1 MNDAINDVLKA
12 LFYGLIEG
20 VTEWLPVSST
30 GHIILVSAIPG
41 FNLETRFSSTFW
53 DFFMVIIQLGAILAV
68 LFKFFKRLNP
78 LSIKLQKDERKSIL
92 KMWLKILIGCLPAGI
107 AGILL
112 EVLLNDAQKRVLNS
126 PIVVAIALIVYG
138 ILFIVIEE
146 LQKRK
151 EKAYLQS
158 LKAQSLP
165 ASPYPYKYKTT
176 ESLTYLTV
184 FYIGL
189 FQMLSIIP
197 GTSRSGVTI
206 LSALILGS
214 SRVGATEFSFFLSIP
229 IMIGASAVK
238 FVSFLRS
245 GATLT
250 PSMNLYLFFGI
261 LSSFLVSIYVVKFL
275 MGWVKKHDFEG
286 FGYYRIALG
295 VLIVGLFAGGVI
307 AS

>member
-1 MNDAINDVLKA
+1 MGDSITEMFRA
-12 LFYGLIEG
+12 LFYGLVEG
-20 VTEWLPVSST
+20 VTEWLPISST

-41 FNLETRFSSTFW
+41 FDLSNKFSASFW

-68 LFKFFKRLNP
+68 IFKFFKKLNP
-78 LSIKLQKDERKSIL
+78 LSIKLQKDERKSIW
-92 KMWLKILIGCLPAGI
+92 KMWLKIVIGCIPAGI
-107 AGILL
+107 AGILIQ
-112 EVLLNDAQKRVLNS
+112 LLLTDEQNKILNS

-151 EKAYLQS
+151 EKAYKKS
-158 LKAQSLP
+158 LEAQSLP
-165 ASPYPYKYKTT
+165 ANPYPYKYQTT
-176 ESLTYLTV
+176 ESLSYLTV

-214 SRVGATEFSFFLSIP
+214 SRIAATEFSFFLSIP
-229 IMIGASAVK
+229 IMVGASAVK
-238 FVSFLRS
+238 LYSFIKS
-245 GATLT
+245 GVTLT
-250 PSMNLYLFFGI
+250 ADMNIYLWFGI
-261 LSSFLVSIYVVKFL
+261 ISSFVVSIFVVKFL
-275 MGWVKKHDFEG
+275 MNWVKKHNFEG

-307 AS
+307 A